1 MNDIRYD
8 LDGLQQCAN
17 QMNICLPNLLERQ
30 HWAEIEWQ
38 ISIPKNI
45 WNGEAAEKY
54 RLLCKKIVAEQDAT
68 SVRKLPYLIRGVI
81 VRIREREQASANAV
95 ERAFN

>member
-8 LDGLQQCAN
+8 LEGLQRCAN
-17 QMNICLPNLLERQ
+17 QMSICLPSLLERQ

-45 WNGEAAEKY
+45 WDGEAAEQY
-54 RLLCKKIVAEQDAT
+54 RQLCKKIVAQEDVTQ
-68 SVRKLPYLIRGVI
+68 VRKLPYIIRGII
-81 VRIREREQASANAV
+81 VRIREREQASARAV
-95 ERAFN
+95 EKAFN